1 VHAAEFTLVSLAV
14 VASQIGGRP
23 VQALAVEFAPA
34 DPGPAENYR
43 PVFGVAPQFDAPVS
57 CLVLAGALLDS
68 PVPAAEMLTAQVRRQ
83 LTEGMANEPMTL
95 TQVARRLHLAF
106 SRPSQ
111 PSA

>member
-1 VHAAEFTLVSLAV
+1 
-14 VASQIGGRP
+14 
-23 VQALAVEFAPA
+23 
-34 DPGPAENYR
+34 
-43 PVFGVAPQFDAPVS
+43 
-57 CLVLAGALLDS
+57 
-68 PVPAAEMLTAQVRRQ
+68 VRRQ